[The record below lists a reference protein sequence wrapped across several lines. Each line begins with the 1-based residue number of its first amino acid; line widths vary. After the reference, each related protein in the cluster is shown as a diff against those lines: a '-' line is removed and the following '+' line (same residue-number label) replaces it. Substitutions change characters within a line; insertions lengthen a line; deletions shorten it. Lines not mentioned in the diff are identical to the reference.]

1 MTTTDHHRQGLA
13 LFRRL
18 HESKCDD
25 YEQLRQLSTMVLGAS
40 FMLDAA
46 SPEAHDLDTFSQKV
60 EARISVLL
68 GVDKWM
74 QSA

>member
-1 MTTTDHHRQGLA
+1 MSINYHKHGIETLNSLYDEYQNN
-13 LFRRL
+13 
-18 HESKCDD
+18 
-25 YEQLRQLSTMVLGAS
+25 YNQLRQLTYMILGAS
-40 FMLDAA
+40 FMLAPA
-46 SPEAHDLDTFSQKV
+46 SPEAQELDTFSQKV

>member
-1 MTTTDHHRQGLA
+1 MSIDHHRQGIA
-13 LFRRL
+13 LLRHL
-18 HESKCDD
+18 YDSKQDD
-25 YEQLRQLSTMVLGAS
+25 YEHLSQLSTMVLGAS

-46 SPEAHDLDTFSQKV
+46 SPDAQELEGFRQKV